1 MGAVVDQTGS
11 DDAGQYSESHDLDAL
26 VIDQP
31 SRLFKRGIV
40 PLADPALASP
50 RGEPHVEKSI
60 AKCPLGHQ
68 QHAPAQRP
76 IQRPAVSHWRG
87 LAGDGA
93 ISGRSAIFFRGLPS
107 ALKRCRRTCKLAAG

>member
-68 QHAPAQRP
+68 QPCASPTPHPATACRTGVALPATAPFQ
-76 IQRPAVSHWRG
+76 
-87 LAGDGA
+87 GA
-93 ISGRSAIFFRGLPS
+93 LQSSFEDCLVR
-107 ALKRCRRTCKLAAG
+107 